1 MDPEHLF
8 RTAAAPVSRRRTTV
22 SVVACASAFVLTS
35 WALQG
40 GLSAVGR
47 GVRNE
52 ALEQKWS
59 QFERQADECD
69 VLFLGTS
76 RIYRHLDPA
85 AFDAALYEQGIRVRS
100 FNLGM
105 PRMSILEAQELAD
118 RLVARRPQRLKLVVL
133 EPMLFIF
140 DLDNWSAEREMATH
154 DLRGTHLAVSN
165 TLGAERRHGTAWLD
179 RLCYAM
185 PHVLSF
191 ACREV
196 NLGLADPLIFPPC
209 PQRPGPPPPDIDAL
223 AGYGPLPVRNDPNA
237 PWRERFR
244 RFLALPQPPDWNGAS
259 LSAEELA
266 FFQHLIGRIRQTGA
280 EVAFLLGPRAKR
292 DSHTVA
298 VLESHPEHFAD
309 VPLLDYLRG
318 HGPQTLYQLDYW
330 YDFDHLNAVGAREL
344 SRRVARDVA
353 PRLQRGIESV
363 PLAVRKE
370 TDKSSASSAKR
381 TSMSL
386 RGNGEISKARRL

>member
-1 MDPEHLF
+1 M
-8 RTAAAPVSRRRTTV
+8 
-22 SVVACASAFVLTS
+22 
-35 WALQG
+35 
-40 GLSAVGR
+40 SAVGR

-52 ALEQKWS
+52 TLEQKWS

-209 PQRPGPPPPDIDAL
+209 PQRPGPPPDIDAL
-223 AGYGPLPVRNDPNA
+223 AGYGPLPVRNDPNG

-244 RFLALPQPPDWNGAS
+244 RFLALPQPPDWNGTS

-266 FFQHLIGRIRQTGA
+266 YFKHLVGRIRQTGA
-280 EVAFLLGPRAKR
+280 EVAFLLGPRVKR

-344 SRRVARDVA
+344 SQRVARDVA
-353 PRLQRGIESV
+353 PRLRRRIESI
-363 PLAVRKE
+363 PLAVRRE
-370 TDKSSASSAKR
+370 AGKSNASSAKR